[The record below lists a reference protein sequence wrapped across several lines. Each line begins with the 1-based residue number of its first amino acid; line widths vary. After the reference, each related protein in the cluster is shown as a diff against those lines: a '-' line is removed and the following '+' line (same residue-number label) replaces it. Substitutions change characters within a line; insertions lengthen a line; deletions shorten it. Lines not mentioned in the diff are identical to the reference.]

1 MALTLMDPL
10 VSTDWL
16 AAHLDDADIV
26 LLDATW
32 FMPGAARDASAEYA
46 ARHIA
51 GAVFFDIDKVADR
64 ASALP
69 HMLADPAD
77 FAVAARRLGVNPESA
92 VVVYDAL
99 GLFSAPRVWWN
110 FRAMGHQR
118 VVVLDGGLAKWLAE
132 GRPVESGW
140 REPVHGA
147 FKAHAR
153 GDLVRDLEGVRA
165 ALAAGSEQLLDA
177 RPADRF
183 SGEAPEPR
191 PGLRSGHMPGARSL
205 PWSSLVQ
212 ADGALL
218 PAETLRAAFEGAG
231 VDLTAPIVTSCGSGI
246 SASLLALALARLGR
260 DDVAVYDGSWS
271 EWGGRADTP
280 VVLGSA

>member
-1 MALTLMDPL
+1 MALTLIDPL

-16 AAHLDDADIV
+16 AARLGDPGVA

-32 FMPGAARDASAEYA
+32 FMPAAGRRAEAEYA
-46 ARHIA
+46 ERHIP
-51 GAVFFDIDKVADR
+51 GAVFFDIDKVSCRDT
-64 ASALP
+64 ALP

-77 FAVAARRLGVNPESA
+77 FAVAARRLGVNPESL

-110 FRAMGHQR
+110 FRAMGHAR
-118 VVVLDGGLAKWLAE
+118 TVVLDGGLAKWLVE

-140 REPVHGA
+140 REPTHGH

-153 GDLVRDLEGVRA
+153 PDLVRDLEAVRA
-165 ALAAGSEQLLDA
+165 ALAAGSEQILDA

-183 SGEAPEPR
+183 SGQAPEPR
-191 PGLRSGHMPGARSL
+191 PGLRSGHMPGARNL

-212 ADGALL
+212 ADGTLL
-218 PAETLRAAFEGAG
+218 PADKLRAAFEAAG
-231 VDLTAPIVTSCGSGI
+231 VDPAAPVVTNCGSGI

-271 EWGGRADTP
+271 EWGGRADTA
-280 VVLGSA
+280 VVSGSI

>member
-1 MALTLMDPL
+1 MDPL

-16 AAHLDDADIV
+16 AAHLEDADIAV
-26 LLDATW
+26 LDATW
-32 FMPGAARDASAEYA
+32 FLPGTGRDSGAEYA

-51 GAVFFDIDKVADR
+51 GAVFFDIDKIADR
-64 ASALP
+64 ASTLP

-77 FAVAARRLGVNPESA
+77 FAVAARRLGVNTDST

-118 VVVLDGGLAKWLAE
+118 AVVLDGGLAKWLAE

-140 REPVHGA
+140 REPVHGH

-153 GDLVRDLEGVRA
+153 PDLVRDLEAVRA

-183 SGEAPEPR
+183 NGQAPEPR
-191 PGLRSGHMPGARSL
+191 TGLRSGHMPGALNL

-218 PAETLRAAFEGAG
+218 PAEALRAAFEGAG
-231 VDLTAPIVTSCGSGI
+231 IDLASPIITSCGSGI

-271 EWGGRADTP
+271 EWGARVDTP
-280 VVLGSA
+280 VVTGRT